1 MARLRVYTDFLRKR
15 NLLSSPRLRTHVD
28 EMLRTIE
35 LMPGV
40 GSSLVEPSLRARYGD
55 DMLKALVSPY
65 LIVYEYDRAKDIV
78 LVYDLIG
85 CWAVH

>member
-15 NLLSSPRLRTHVD
+15 NRLSSPRLRAHVD

-40 GSSLVEPSLRARYGD
+40 GSSLVEPSLKARYGED
-55 DMLKALVSPY
+55 ILKALVSPY
-65 LIVYEYDRAKDIV
+65 LIVYEYDRTEDIV

-85 CWAVH
+85 CWTVR

>member
-1 MARLRVYTDFLRKR
+1 MARLRVYIDFLRKR
-15 NLLSSPRLRTHVD
+15 NRLSSPRLRAHVD

-40 GSSLVEPSLRARYGD
+40 GSSLVEPSLKARYGED
-55 DMLKALVSPY
+55 ILKALVSPY
-65 LIVYEYDRAKDIV
+65 LIVYEYDRTEDIV

-85 CWAVH
+85 CWTVR